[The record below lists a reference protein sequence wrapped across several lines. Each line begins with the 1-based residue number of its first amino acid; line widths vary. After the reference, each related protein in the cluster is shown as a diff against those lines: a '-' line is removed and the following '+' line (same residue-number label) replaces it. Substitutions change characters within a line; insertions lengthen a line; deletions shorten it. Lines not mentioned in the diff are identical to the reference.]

1 MLIIILVFIFI
12 SITFL
17 VYKSLP
23 FILEKYSKL
32 QQKRIV
38 KAEKDLDK
46 MFIFKDRKKLAVLF
60 TAIPLALGAI
70 GFILL
75 NNILGFGMGLAAGF
89 ILPSILIK
97 SMNSR
102 RINKFSQQL
111 VDGIMILS
119 SSLKAGLSLIQAI
132 EIVVEEM
139 PPPISDEFNL
149 LIKENRMGVSLE
161 NCLAHLK
168 QRMPI
173 GDVKLISN
181 AVVITQETGGDLTRI
196 LEQLAFTIREKVK
209 LAGKVKSLTVQGRLQ
224 GAIMGLLPIVFAI
237 FTYFVNPDSFNL
249 MLNNPLGQKLLILAV
264 ILEVAGLIAIKKL
277 SKVKV

>member
-1 MLIIILVFIFI
+1 
-12 SITFL
+12 
-17 VYKSLP
+17 
-23 FILEKYSKL
+23 
-32 QQKRIV
+32 
-38 KAEKDLDK
+38 

-75 NNILGFGMGLAAGF
+75 NNILGFGIGLAAGF

-111 VDGIMILS
+111 VDGMMILS

-168 QRMPI
+168 QRMPV
-173 GDVKLISN
+173 GDLRLISN

-196 LEQLAFTIREKVK
+196 LEQLVFTIREKVK
-209 LAGKVKSLTVQGRLQ
+209 LARKVKSLTVQGRLQ
-224 GAIMGLLPIVFAI
+224 GVIMGLLPIAFAI

-249 MLNNPLGQKLLILAV
+249 MLNNPLGRKLLMLAV
-264 ILEVAGLIAIKKL
+264 ILEVIGLIAIKKL